1 MSVDEQSRRS
11 IVVGLLEAAL
21 FVTAVFSVATTFDV
35 LHRFLELFSHFRL
48 QYFVSAFLL
57 TIVFVFLKKNRWTAI
72 GVGTLLLNA
81 SFVVPWYLPFGVA
94 DRDEGDI
101 KLLHANV
108 LASNDSSLRFIALLR
123 KESPDIVV
131 MQEATPRWMNSIG
144 EIDALYPYKIVE
156 ARDDPFGIAMYSK
169 FPFDSISVVEAAP
182 LGHPEIVVTAIVG
195 RDRLNIISSHP
206 MPPIGETNY
215 DARNH
220 QLQGVARL
228 AGRTPGPLV
237 IVGDLNISMW
247 ASHYRKLENK
257 SELRNAR
264 KGFGIEPTWPLFLPI
279 AMIPIDHI
287 LVSGDIAVT
296 NFETATDIGS
306 DHYPVVVS
314 FRLRKQ
320 Q

>member
-1 MSVDEQSRRS
+1 MSVDEKSRRS
-11 IVVGLLEAAL
+11 IIVGLLEAAII
-21 FVTAVFSVATTFDV
+21 VTAVFSVATTFDF

-57 TIVFVFLKKNRWTAI
+57 TIVFVFLKKNRWIAVS
-72 GVGTLLLNA
+72 VGTLLLNA
-81 SFVVPWYLPFGVA
+81 WFIVPWYLPFSVA
-94 DRDEGDI
+94 DGDEGDI

-144 EIDALYPYKIVE
+144 EIDALYPYKVVE

-169 FPFDSISVVEAAP
+169 FPFDSISVVDAAP
-182 LGHPEIVVTAIVG
+182 LGYPEIVVTAIVG

-206 MPPIGETNY
+206 MPPIGATNY
-215 DARNH
+215 DARNQ
-220 QLQGVARL
+220 QLEGVARL
-228 AGRTPGPLV
+228 SGRTPGPLV

-247 ASHYRKLENK
+247 ASHYRKLENE

-264 KGFGIEPTWPLFLPI
+264 RGFGIEPTWPLFLPI

-296 NFETATDIGS
+296 NFETAADIGS

-314 FRLRKQ
+314 FRLRKHD
-320 Q
+320 